1 MVICF
6 CYPDLACDASP
17 CGVAGSDCLAAFV
30 GEADSEK
37 AIIFFL
43 SAFYGFTLAID
54 ERVWSLVCY
63 DRAAAEALEHRL
75 CGFGWNVSSG
85 TAPAYSMSSL
95 VLPFSSADWSFA

>member
-30 GEADSEK
+30 GEVVSEN
-37 AIIFFL
+37 AINFFL

-54 ERVWSLVCY
+54 ERVWSLVCC
-63 DRAAAEALEHRL
+63 DRAAADALEHRL
-75 CGFGWNVSSG
+75 CGFGWNVSS
-85 TAPAYSMSSL
+85 
-95 VLPFSSADWSFA
+95 FSALS